1 MEYINIFW
9 LNTFDAIIFDLGGVI
24 LDISLELTKDAFK
37 QMGIAHFEKMYT
49 LKDANPLFQQLE
61 KGMVTEEEFYDGF
74 RISSG
79 IPIRNNDIKNCWNA
93 LLLQYRPLTLQA
105 LVELKK
111 KHRIFLLSNT
121 NIIHRKA
128 FNKIYESQFG
138 KGSLDDFF
146 DKAYYSYEIGLRKP
160 DLEAYEFVL
169 KENNLTPSKT
179 LFIDDSEPNVESAK
193 KAGMQGVVL
202 REGMRVE
209 EILVV

>member
-1 MEYINIFW
+1 
-9 LNTFDAIIFDLGGVI
+9 LKTFDAIIFDLGGVI

-61 KGMVTEEEFYDGF
+61 KGMITEEEFYDGF

-79 IPIRNNDIKNCWNA
+79 IPITNNDIKNCWNA
-93 LLLQYRPLTLQA
+93 LLLKYRPATLHA

-138 KGSLDDFF
+138 NGSLDDFF
-146 DKAYYSYEIGLRKP
+146 HKAYYSYEIGLRKP

-169 KENNLTPSKT
+169 KQNNLTPSKT

-193 KAGMQGVVL
+193 KAGMEGIVL

-209 EILVV
+209 ELSPFKGLKV